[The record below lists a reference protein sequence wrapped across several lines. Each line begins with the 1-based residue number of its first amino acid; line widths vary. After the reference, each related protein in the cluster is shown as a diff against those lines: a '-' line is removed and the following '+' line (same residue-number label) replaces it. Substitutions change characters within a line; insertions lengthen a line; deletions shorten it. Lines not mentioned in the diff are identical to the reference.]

1 MNLKTFIKEC
11 INKEVFKKLSIY
23 LVSSWVLIQVLDI
36 TWQPLG
42 LPSKSVTFLLAF
54 LFIGFPI
61 YIYLVWRHYLAESEN
76 EKVGSEDDNS
86 KEVSYNYR
94 KSSFK
99 KMYFS
104 FLGVIAVTS
113 IFGSLLVL
121 NNAFNNH
128 TYLEPIKENS
138 KIAILKFGNNTG
150 DKKYDIV
157 GKMTSDWIIHGI
169 TENHIGQTVS
179 PRVIENYIK
188 ILKKSQVNT
197 EDENDVVKN
206 YFKPG
211 KIITGNFFLK
221 NGKLIF
227 QSSISDGNFD
237 KTLISF
243 KTIKC
248 NKNNPLDCIESLKQL
263 VLGYL
268 ITEDKKNEN
277 LQESPPKFK
286 AYQYVLDAKANLD
299 KPDLSLDLLNKA
311 IAIDSNYFEP
321 KVLRVANYYNRENF
335 KVADSLRGV
344 IKPTARNN
352 KRQQNLLNFYQ
363 ALLNGN
369 NKKVYQAIL
378 YEYSNAPFDLES
390 NESAMAV
397 ALQFVNKP
405 EDVKAIF
412 DKISMDKM
420 TLQNCI
426 YCEYRIYVMAMA
438 SVELKNYINTI
449 KLLSKIPLTK
459 KNVYL
464 FQPLIAAYIRS
475 GKIKSSEKLLNSIKL
490 KTTLNDW
497 QSSYYFAAK
506 ELLLQ
511 NKNKLAAAYF
521 NKLIKSYS
529 AQNQNLTY
537 VKALFYVKDYKAA
550 QKVLKALYKKNPKKA
565 NYVSWLANVYLLNN
579 NQEASLKLLDKLVS
593 LKSNY
598 EFGNIAYNLARYY
611 ALKKDTSMAM
621 KYLYNA
627 VAQGKYYTLFTFQN
641 DPIFKNYFKN
651 KEFKKILKYWQ

>member
-11 INKEVFKKLSIY
+11 ISKEVFKKLSIY

-36 TWQPLG
+36 TWKPLG

-54 LFIGFPI
+54 LFIGLPI
-61 YIYLVWRHYLAESEN
+61 YIYLVWLHLVELEKQKIDNEDEN
-76 EKVGSEDDNS
+76 P
-86 KEVSYNYR
+86 KEVIYNYK

-104 FLGVIAVTS
+104 FLGFITVIS
-113 IFGSLLVL
+113 IFGVLLVL
-121 NNAFNNH
+121 NNAFKNH
-128 TYLEPIKENS
+128 IYIEPIKENN

-169 TENHIGQTVS
+169 TENHIGETVS
-179 PRVIENYIK
+179 PKVIENYIN
-188 ILKKSQVNT
+188 ILKKSQADT
-197 EDENDVVKN
+197 EDENDVIKN

-211 KIITGNFFLK
+211 KIITGNFFIK
-221 NGKLIF
+221 NGNLIF
-227 QSSISDGNFD
+227 QSSITDGNFD

-243 KTIKC
+243 KSIKC
-248 NKNNPLDCIESLKQL
+248 SKNNPLDCIESLKQS

-268 ITEDKKNEN
+268 ITEEKKNEN

-299 KPDLSLDLLNKA
+299 KPDLSLELLNKA

-321 KVLRVANYYNRENF
+321 KVLRVANYYNRENY
-335 KVADSLRGV
+335 KMADSLRGA
-344 IKPTARNN
+344 IKPTTRNN
-352 KRQQNLLNFYQ
+352 KRQQNLLNLYQ
-363 ALLNGN
+363 ALLEGN
-369 NKKVYQAIL
+369 NKKAYQTIL
-378 YEYSNAPFDLES
+378 YEYNNAPFDLES

-426 YCEYRIYVMAMA
+426 YCEYRIYVKAMA
-438 SVELKNYINTI
+438 DVELKNYTGTI

-459 KNVYL
+459 KNGYL
-464 FQPLIAAYIRS
+464 FKPLIAAYVRS
-475 GKIKSSEKLLNSIKL
+475 GKIKSLNNLLDAIKL
-490 KTTLNDW
+490 KTTFTNW
-497 QSSYYFAAK
+497 QSSYFFAAK

-511 NKNKLAAAYF
+511 NRNKLATTYF
-521 NKLIKSYS
+521 NKLIKSYNKL
-529 AQNQNLTY
+529 NQNLTCA
-537 VKALFYVKDYKAA
+537 KALFYVKDYNTS
-550 QKVLKALYKKNPKKA
+550 QNILEVLYKNEPKNL
-565 NYVSWLANVYLLNN
+565 NYVSWLANIYLLNK
-579 NQEASLKLLDKLVS
+579 NQEASLKLIDKLVS

-598 EFGNIAYNLARYY
+598 DFGNVAYNLAHYY
-611 ALKKDTSMAM
+611 ALKKDTSMVI
-621 KYLYNA
+621 KYLFNA
-627 VAQGKYYTLFTFQN
+627 VAQGKNYTLFTFQN
-641 DPIFKNYFKN
+641 DPIFKDYFKN
-651 KEFKKILKYWQ
+651 KEFQKILKYWQ